1 MSLTLKQAA
10 EAVGKTKPA
19 ILKAINNGKISAS
32 KNEHNQWKIEPAE
45 LFRVYQPIKEEK
57 PVNEN
62 QQEKVND
69 GIQLENR
76 LLTQEVNFLR
86 EQLQKAE
93 EEKARLLG
101 LVEKQTNLLEHHQQK
116 KPFWK
121 VF

>member
-45 LFRVYQPIKEEK
+45 LFRVYQPVKEEK

-76 LLTQEVNFLR
+76 LLTQEINFLR
-86 EQLQKAE
+86 QQLE
-93 EEKARLLG
+93 EAKEREKKLLG
-101 LVEKQTNLLEHHQQK
+101 LVEKQTNLLEHQQQK

-121 VF
+121 MF

>member
-32 KNEHNQWKIEPAE
+32 KNEHNQWKIEPVE
-45 LFRVYQPIKEEK
+45 LFRVYQPVKEEK

-62 QQEKVND
+62 QKEKVND

-76 LLTQEVNFLR
+76 LLTQEVNFLK

-93 EEKARLLG
+93 EEKSRLLG
-101 LVEKQTNLLEHHQQK
+101 LVEKQTNLLEHQQQK

>member
-45 LFRVYQPIKEEK
+45 LFRVYQPVKEEK

-86 EQLQKAE
+86 EQLQKTE

-101 LVEKQTNLLEHHQQK
+101 LVEKQTNLLEHHQTK